1 MSLKQ
6 KLKILWD
13 FISKNPQ
20 TKSDRSNEK
29 PVVKIIIPELSEEE
43 KISKQIVD
51 TVIEDLRKFPPSE
64 WRVSWNATPHIYS
77 LYEHKCLTYSLHKIS
92 SNEVYVLQHGYT
104 VFSEKDMIR
113 LYNAFYIPYQESA
126 KIRELER
133 NKKSL
138 SEFLDDTKRIKCE

>member
-51 TVIEDLRKFPPSE
+51 TVIDDLRKFPPSE
-64 WRVSWNATPHIYS
+64 WNVSPHMYNLYEHRCLSYS
-77 LYEHKCLTYSLHKIS
+77 LYKIS

-104 VFSEKDMIR
+104 VFSEKDMKR